1 MAQNVPVLGKKMRMQ
16 KTIMMG
22 EHGLVVARKEGY
34 Q

>member
-1 MAQNVPVLGKKMRMQ
+1 MTQNLPVLGNKMRMQ
-16 KTIMMG
+16 KTIMMS